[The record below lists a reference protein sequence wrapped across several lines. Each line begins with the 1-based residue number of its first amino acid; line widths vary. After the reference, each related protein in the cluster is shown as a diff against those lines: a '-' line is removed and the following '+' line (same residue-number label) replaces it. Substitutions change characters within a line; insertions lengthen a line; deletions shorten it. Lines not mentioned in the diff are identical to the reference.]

1 MTTVPPVPGTPEWMA
16 PLSRELEAVIAQR
29 NLLTSRSRSRILQA
43 LSDTAREGED
53 QTMEGLR
60 ARAVAEVVQ
69 SEKSYLRHLE
79 IVQEFFMNPLQEKSW
94 LTQADFVTI
103 FGDFPAILQ
112 VNRELLKSL
121 ECSTDKIGQV
131 FLELAPYLKFYSTYA
146 QEFQASAKLV
156 EKYCDKSKSF
166 RQFIADQESRPEV
179 QLKLNALLITPV
191 QRIPR
196 YKMLLEDVI
205 KNTPDCH
212 PDKANLQNALT
223 QIDAVAWHINDQLRE
238 REDSLK
244 MVDIQKSLQGGF
256 PKIIT
261 PGRKLLRQG
270 NLMKVP
276 RAGGQAQPR
285 YFVLFSDM
293 MIYCK
298 IKTNNSAQL
307 ILPKTNA
314 LECGCTLPLKS
325 TKVEPLVGKGVF
337 KITCQKEELI
347 LYSAEGD
354 SEDWILQI
362 NQAITQL
369 KKDAA
374 TLRKESS
381 RREPMK
387 RPELLKMRRDSLS
400 QIMCNNTKNSA
411 KPTPRRLAFTSPRK
425 KRPAPDT
432 PNAAKSETT
441 PTKTKKMDNNY
452 SASPRITRSA
462 AKENAS
468 PQQLMPPP
476 ATPNSGGVQMRKKK
490 VVRPTWKALSLS
502 RKDKIKEDESG
513 QSSTSSLF
521 RSPSIYDGAEEDRNP
536 VMTSY
541 LSGRI
546 VPLTPSQ
553 KQTDVAHLATKT
565 SSEALRSPED
575 LSRALVP
582 VQLFPEASPP
592 QDEGKSNSFCILM

>member
-1 MTTVPPVPGTPEWMA
+1 MMASVPPVPGTPEWMA

-29 NLLTSRSRSRILQA
+29 NLLTSRSRGRILQA
-43 LSDTAREGED
+43 LSDTARAGED

-79 IVQEFFMNPLQEKSW
+79 IVQEYFMDPLREKSW

-156 EKYCDKSKSF
+156 ERYCDKSKSF

-238 REDSLK
+238 HEDSLK

-256 PKIIT
+256 PKIII

-298 IKTNNSAQL
+298 IKTNSPTQL
-307 ILPKTNA
+307 ILPKANA

-325 TKVEPLVGKGVF
+325 TQVEPLVGKGVF

-347 LYSAEGD
+347 LYSAEGE
-354 SEDWILQI
+354 SEDWIHQI
-362 NQAITQL
+362 NLAIAQL

-400 QIMCNNTKNSA
+400 QIMSHNTKNSG
-411 KPTPRRLAFTSPRK
+411 KPTPRRLAFTSPKK

-432 PNAAKSETT
+432 PRTTQSET
-441 PTKTKKMDNNY
+441 PTKTKKIDH
-452 SASPRITRSA
+452 AACSPSSRVTRSA
-462 AKENAS
+462 AKENNT
-468 PQQLMPPP
+468 PNQLMPPP
-476 ATPNSGGVQMRKKK
+476 ATPTSAVTSVQMRKKK
-490 VVRPTWKALSLS
+490 AVRPSWKALSLS
-502 RKDKIKEDESG
+502 RKDKIKEEST
-513 QSSTSSLF
+513 QSSSSSLF
-521 RSPSIYDGAEEDRNP
+521 RSPSIYDGSEEDRNP

-553 KQTDVAHLATKT
+553 KQTDVTHLATKT
-565 SSEALRSPED
+565 DPAALRSPED

-582 VQLFPEASPP
+582 VQLFPGPSPP
-592 QDEGKSNSFCILM
+592 PDEGKSN